1 MTGNISNVYAGIDAG
16 TASSKLAYSD
26 NLSTRIIA
34 RADGS
39 DFITLREEAEIF
51 FDEPLFSC
59 VIAVNDSLTQRQLD
73 TLKAKAVSSG
83 FRNVDFIGQFQAMS
97 LALDDESRTL
107 FCDFGAS
114 GFRVA
119 VIEADD
125 VIDVDYVDVGGDLFD
140 KLFAE
145 YLCELRMTKFSP
157 EILKEAKRIKH
168 ILSDNNSRLW
178 HNINIQRND
187 FERLIYFPA
196 KRTFHTV
203 NKLLR
208 VWKPS
213 RFILT
218 GGCSQ
223 IPIVREI
230 FKGAEILPDII
241 AKGAGLK
248 AKSLSK
254 LHAKRNIADNI
265 SRIRALRAEI
275 LSVEDIL
282 TRQQKDRIYL
292 LFKQAEGSNDNGIIT
307 LMENLLHEIKYA

>member
-34 RADGS
+34 RVDGS

-59 VIAVNDSLTQRQLD
+59 VIAVNDTLPARHRD
-73 TLKAKAVSSG
+73 TIKAKVVNSG
-83 FRNVDFIGQFQAMS
+83 FRDVEFIGQFEAVS
-97 LALDDESRTL
+97 LALGDESRTL

-114 GFRVA
+114 GFRVG
-119 VIEADD
+119 VIEAGD
-125 VIDVDYVDVGGDLFD
+125 VIDDDFIDVGGDMFD
-140 KLFAE
+140 KLFAD

-157 EILKEAKRIKH
+157 EILREAKRIKH
-168 ILSDNNSRLW
+168 ILSENNSRLW
-178 HNINIQRND
+178 HNIDIQRYD
-187 FERLIYFPA
+187 FERLIYFPV
-196 KRTFHTV
+196 KRAFHTV
-203 NKLLR
+203 NRLLR
-208 VWKPS
+208 VWKPH

-218 GGCSQ
+218 GGCAE

-230 FKGAEILPDII
+230 FNNAEIIHDII

-254 LHAKRNIADNI
+254 LQAKRNIADNI